1 MLGGQARRQAT
12 TAGIHVGEVN
22 DSHSFAISREPH
34 EGVTLLVGEPAAD
47 D

>member
-1 MLGGQARRQAT
+1 VVEM
-12 TAGIHVGEVN
+12 N
-22 DSHSFAISREPH
+22 DLHRFAISPEPH